1 MLYGIDSCNSNSLIV
16 FIGRA
21 DSLGIVLQLPNDI
34 FDGGFQSVL
43 IQMDPGEPKVRFVG
57 EDGWVEHGVGE
68 LLLELGVGQ
77 GVVTFHRNYMYERIL
92 SGVSFSVERS
102 IIVL

>member
-1 MLYGIDSCNSNSLIV
+1 
-16 FIGRA
+16 
-21 DSLGIVLQLPNDI
+21 
-34 FDGGFQSVL
+34 
-43 IQMDPGEPKVRFVG
+43 VG